1 METSP
6 ALITFIDESGSFSG
20 IGKQNA
26 VSCVG
31 ALTIPHANLPG
42 LTKLWTRLRRT
53 LPTDKGE
60 VKGRLLSEKQ
70 VAQVADIVRKNQGLF
85 DITAIDLGAHSDAGL
100 LAHRADLADK
110 LIAKLTPAHHE
121 NVHKTLNRWRTELLE
136 MKLPGYVQSTLT
148 FDLLARVMDHSTLYH
163 CQRNPKELGNFVWVV
178 DAKDSGSIQTPWEKW
193 WQNVMLPTLQSR
205 SLREPMAHLAEG
217 DYRYFDRYNSKEGL
231 PDWLIEAGKLT
242 LKGDEPK
249 PLDLRA
255 VFSDLRFS
263 SANEMGLELVDI
275 LTNGVRRA
283 LLGNLQPEGWLPI
296 RSLMIHRSQQY
307 ITLVS
312 MNGDDAYEMTYTPVL
327 RKFMKGG
334 RQMITAGHV
343 WATE

>member
-1 METSP
+1 M
-6 ALITFIDESGSFSG
+6 ITYIDESGSFSG

-31 ALTIPHANLPG
+31 ALTVPHANLPG

-60 VKGRLLSEKQ
+60 VKGRLLSEHQ
-70 VAQVADIVRKNQGLF
+70 VAQVADIIRKNQGLF
-85 DITAIDLGAHSDAGL
+85 EINAIDLGAHTEAGL
-100 LAHRADLADK
+100 LAHRQLLADK
-110 LIAKLTPAHHE
+110 MIANLTPAHHE
-121 NVHKTLNRWRTELLE
+121 NVHNTLNRWRTELLA

-148 FDLLARVMDHSTLYH
+148 FNLLARVVEHSTLYH
-163 CQRNPKELGNFVWVV
+163 CQRNPRELGNLVWVV

-193 WQNVMLPTLQSR
+193 WQNVLLPTMQSK

-217 DYRYFDRYNSKEGL
+217 DYRYFERYNSQDGL
-231 PDWLIEAGKLT
+231 PAYLIEAAKLT
-242 LKGDEPK
+242 LTGDEPK
-249 PLDLRA
+249 PLDIRA

-283 LLGNLQPEGWLPI
+283 MLGNLQPEGWLPI
-296 RSLMIHRSQQY
+296 RSMMIHRAQQY
-307 ITLVS
+307 IGLVS
-312 MNGDDAYEMTYTPVL
+312 MNGAPEYEMSYSPVL
-327 RKFMKGG
+327 RQFMKGG
-334 RQMITAGHV
+334 RSMVTAGHV